1 MVKRIFTGIF
11 RNSFFYWLFN
21 YSFEGKIMRTKR
33 PIKRINDVEEMVTK
47 SIFYPKRV
55 HSELLVLA
63 AKKGLNLNAYIME
76 ILEGKVGKG

>member
-1 MVKRIFTGIF
+1 
-11 RNSFFYWLFN
+11 
-21 YSFEGKIMRTKR
+21 MRTKR

-76 ILEGKVGKG
+76 ILEGKVGKA